1 MRRILFVLLAFT
13 LSGCGALAPAQPT
26 PVPPTP
32 QVIIATVLVTVEA
45 PTLVPPSPVPP
56 TAVPPTAVPP
66 PAQPAATE
74 AVPVSGGA
82 TPTATLPV
90 SAGGSVFTDLARSG
104 SFLDL
109 RCQPLSITFSV
120 TATNP
125 AVTQVLFFYRLQ
137 DQQGTSITEW
147 KNFGA
152 MDTDKNGHFSL
163 EFKSEDVHPDLRF
176 ARAWFDYEFVG
187 LSKLGD
193 AVGRSAKITK
203 QITYMIDCP

>member
-1 MRRILFVLLAFT
+1 MRRFLFVLLAFT

-45 PTLVPPSPVPP
+45 PSPIPPTAVPP

-74 AVPVSGGA
+74 AAPASGA
-82 TPTATLPV
+82 TATATLPV
-90 SAGGSVFTDLARSG
+90 SAGGPVFTDLVRSG
-104 SFLDL
+104 SFLSL
-109 RCQPLSITFSV
+109 RCQPLSIVFNVTSINPSV
-120 TATNP
+120 
-125 AVTQVLFFYRLQ
+125 VQVDFWYRLQ

-147 KNFGA
+147 KNFGP

-176 ARAWFDYEFVG
+176 ARAWFDYEFIG
-187 LSKLGD
+187 LAKSGD
-193 AVGRSAKITK
+193 VVGRSAKITK
-203 QITYMIDCP
+203 QITYMIDCPQ

>member
-1 MRRILFVLLAFT
+1 MRRILMVLLA
-13 LSGCGALAPAQPT
+13 LALTACAPAASPQAT

-32 QVIIATVLVTVEA
+32 QVIIATVLVTVV
-45 PTLVPPSPVPP
+45 PTSEPPTAVPP

-74 AVPVSGGA
+74 AAPASGA
-82 TPTATLPV
+82 TPTATLP
-90 SAGGSVFTDLARSG
+90 SSSGGAVFADLARSG
-104 SFLDL
+104 SFLSL
-109 RCQPLSITFSV
+109 RCQPLSVTFSV

-147 KNFGA
+147 KNFGT

-163 EFKSEDVHPDLRF
+163 EFKSENVHPDLRF

-187 LSKLGD
+187 LNKLGD
-193 AVGRSAKITK
+193 AVGRSAKIAK
-203 QITYMIDCP
+203 QITYMIECP